1 MKVKNIVRTV
11 AAVAAGAML
20 IPLAAC
26 GGGTAADSGKTK
38 ITFLSWDNEQIMSPF
53 IEEFEKEN
61 PDISIDFS
69 YAPPTAEYIQTLQT
83 RLVGNQAPD
92 VFIITSENKNDL
104 IDNGY
109 VLDMTGKSYTE
120 KLSQANKDFVSRDG
134 KVYGQSISSWAA
146 GIAYNKELLKQVG
159 YDTVPSTWDEFLDL
173 CKKLQDNGVSPYI
186 EAIGDGADRIPDSF
200 TGAILADKGIDV
212 TTLASKDP
220 QTPGANEKEA
230 VKAWMK
236 VYDEGYA
243 SRDNVGVSGD
253 GAKTQFVNGQVAMYC
268 TGAWDFSTFEQAG
281 FDWGFA
287 QIPALD
293 KNHEQYAQG
302 SPSPGLAIYSK
313 LDGDKLKAAE
323 KFLDFMVSDWS
334 LEQRSKN
341 GDAITVDGFESD
353 VTEQYKDVYENNLK
367 TGKYF
372 LMTNFY
378 SNPDVLISTNN
389 AEVQQ
394 LVQGSITADQW
405 AENIDAKMASAQ

>member
-38 ITFLSWDNEQIMSPF
+38 ITFLSWDNEQTMSPF

-159 YDTVPSTWDEFLDL
+159 YDTVPSTWDE
-173 CKKLQDNGVSPYI
+173 
-186 EAIGDGADRIPDSF
+186 
-200 TGAILADKGIDV
+200 
-212 TTLASKDP
+212 
-220 QTPGANEKEA
+220 
-230 VKAWMK
+230 
-236 VYDEGYA
+236 
-243 SRDNVGVSGD
+243 
-253 GAKTQFVNGQVAMYC
+253 
-268 TGAWDFSTFEQAG
+268 
-281 FDWGFA
+281 
-287 QIPALD
+287 
-293 KNHEQYAQG
+293 
-302 SPSPGLAIYSK
+302 
-313 LDGDKLKAAE
+313 
-323 KFLDFMVSDWS
+323 S
-334 LEQRSKN
+334 LICARN
-341 GDAITVDGFESD
+341 CRITV
-353 VTEQYKDVYENNLK
+353 
-367 TGKYF
+367 
-372 LMTNFY
+372 
-378 SNPDVLISTNN
+378 
-389 AEVQQ
+389 
-394 LVQGSITADQW
+394 
-405 AENIDAKMASAQ
+405 